1 MSFAIRSGMLASL
14 TASGLVSGISLAAC
28 AGAGPG
34 PGTPA
39 VDLRVLVRLVQPS
52 ADAAAI
58 SAAASQQARVPVT
71 YAAAAS
77 PTLHA
82 LALHCQSAAQCETAI
97 GRLRSAGGVYAAVEI
112 EGRKK
117 ATP

>member
-1 MSFAIRSGMLASL
+1 MLASL
-14 TASGLVSGISLAAC
+14 SASGLVAGLSLAAC
-28 AGAGPG
+28 AGTVPSPRA
-34 PGTPA
+34 TA
-39 VDLRVLVRLVQPS
+39 VDVRVLVRLVQPS
-52 ADAAAI
+52 ADSRAI

-82 LALHCQSAAQCETAI
+82 LSLHCDSAAQCETAI
-97 GRLRSAGGVYAAVEI
+97 ERLRSAGAVYAAVEI
-112 EGRKK
+112 EGRKQK